1 MTAEAEQAL
10 LAKARRGDTAAFE
23 AIVLE
28 YERPLY
34 ALALHRMGN
43 AQDAADA
50 VQETFLKAYLSL
62 SSFRGEGR
70 LRAWLCRIAQNE
82 CTDLLRKRRDTV
94 SLTREDETGAETELA
109 DPRTDPAALLEQ
121 KETASAIRAALGRI
135 PEEQR
140 VPLLLREYGGL
151 NYQEIS
157 AALSVEPNT
166 VKTRIFRA
174 RQKLR
179 AFLCEDGNF
188 FADDPSEQ
196 SKGGARE

>member
-50 VQETFLKAYLSL
+50 VQETFLKAYLSF

-70 LRAWLCRIAQNE
+70 LRAWLCRIVQNE

-109 DPRTDPAALLEQ
+109 DPRTDPAAL
-121 KETASAIRAALGRI
+121 
-135 PEEQR
+135 
-140 VPLLLREYGGL
+140 
-151 NYQEIS
+151 
-157 AALSVEPNT
+157 SVEPNA